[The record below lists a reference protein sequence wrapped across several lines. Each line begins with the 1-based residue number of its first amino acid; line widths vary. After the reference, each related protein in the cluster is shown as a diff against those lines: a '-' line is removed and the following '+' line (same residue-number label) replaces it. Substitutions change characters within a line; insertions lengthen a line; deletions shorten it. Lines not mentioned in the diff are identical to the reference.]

1 MATLRPAPIKH
12 CHTEQVSGILTNQCL
27 PGPYLKREGGM
38 GKAEHEIARKHQAIA
53 TTLCEE
59 LQTSNCIYMSS

>member
-27 PGPYLKREGGM
+27 PSPYLKREGGM
-38 GKAEHEIARKHQAIA
+38 GKAEHEMARKHQAIA